1 MKGAAV
7 LASVSGTVMVVEHV
21 ARNQELDRLAAE
33 EKKRKKAC
41 EWGAH
46 WASLPPS
53 WRDVLLNLPLKSS
66 GEMRQ
71 SVGYL
76 RQSVG
81 ELKMQFAAQAAKSDA
96 LLCAIVVLGL
106 GGLGLQ
112 LARR

>member
-1 MKGAAV
+1 
-7 LASVSGTVMVVEHV
+7 MVVEHV
-21 ARNQELDRLAAE
+21 VRNQELDRLAAE

-41 EWGAH
+41 AH
-46 WASLPPS
+46 WASLPAS

-81 ELKMQFAAQAAKSDA
+81 GLKMQFAAQAAKSDA

-112 LARR
+112 LARRWQLKEK